1 MATLLELGLPTHH
14 LSTGN
19 VALAAPA
26 ADDGVTIL
34 SPRPLRRTTAAPI
47 TALSRVRGGTFS
59 STVGRIRFTDGST
72 AHTDLIRLNPNIDTY
87 SLDFSGVSPRQ
98 LSHYR
103 EVSWREAPAQSAVLW
118 QEEIG
123 RILVNSYPHLPVAE
137 LTRRLREA
145 GYPLGPGLIREH
157 EAIASTQAAIWRL
170 TNGLELD
177 TTALDEP
184 VRAAARIGDHPSA
197 RLLERDAEGRLN
209 WHTQLP
215 AGELVFLELEL
226 PSHLQLEAFDFTIG
240 PRTGRHDVTVSLERS
255 LDGAAWSPVSRSA
268 VSVASGRA
276 GRHVR
281 RQLGFGATLSS
292 ASAASG
298 QRGHRYYRLVAS
310 GPTDRDGLLDLTDIR
325 LHLAGSR
332 RFRNDDRVVFL
343 YDLLLSQATGA
354 APLLR
359 RTGPGT
365 PAGELLGPFTLAE
378 SAATITAA
386 QARVVDADGN
396 GLWGPISPGTRFFL
410 HRDPEPSGELE
421 VRLHPHHVHARVLIG
436 SRTPGGPGVFT
447 PLVSIAGRIAAESN
461 QNTIVLTPSSSA
473 PWPTH

>member
-1 MATLLELGLPTHH
+1 MATLLELGLPTQH
-14 LSTGN
+14 LSAGN
-19 VALAAPA
+19 VALAATS

-34 SPRPLRRTTAAPI
+34 SPRPLRRTPAAPI

-137 LTRRLREA
+137 LTRRLWEA
-145 GYPLGPGLIREH
+145 GYPIGPGLIREH
-157 EAIASTQAAIWRL
+157 EAIAATQAAIWRL

-226 PSHLQLEAFDFTIG
+226 PSHLQLEAFDFAIG

-255 LDGAAWSPVSRSA
+255 LDGAAWSPVSRSG
-268 VSVASGRA
+268 VQVASGRA
-276 GRHVR
+276 GRRVR
-281 RQLGFGATLSS
+281 RQLGFGATVSS

-298 QRGHRYYRLVAS
+298 HRGNRHYRLAAS

-325 LHLAGSR
+325 LHLTGST
-332 RFRNDDRVVFL
+332 RFRNDDRVVYL
-343 YDLLLSQATGA
+343 YDLLLAQATGA

-359 RTGPGT
+359 RSAPGT
-365 PAGELLGPFTLAE
+365 RAGEVLGPFALAE
-378 SAATITAA
+378 SASTITAA

-396 GLWGPISPGTRFFL
+396 RLWGPISPGTRFFL
-410 HRDPEPSGELE
+410 QRDPEPGGELE
-421 VRLHPHHVHARVLIG
+421 VELHPHHVHARVLIG

-447 PLVSIAGRIAAESN
+447 PLVSIAGRIAAESSK
-461 QNTIVLTPSSSA
+461 NTIVLTPRASA
-473 PWPTH
+473 PWPTQ